1 MMDKETLIRVVD
13 DDDSV
18 RNGLEYLLRMEGWKV
33 KTFPSGLS
41 FLQGDSPS
49 VPGAVIIDVRMP
61 GMSGLELQDE
71 LIRRKYP
78 HPVIF
83 LSGHGDI
90 GMAVKA
96 VKKGAANFLQKPV
109 NPGELVEVIRECME
123 QEEKRQ
129 ELSKEAA
136 QALLQRLTPRERQIT
151 ALILQGL
158 TNTAIAGRLGL
169 SVRTVENHR
178 EAVYRKM
185 NVNSLPALKSKLDG
199 QLHMFSGVFVE

>member
-1 MMDKETLIRVVD
+1 MVT
-13 DDDSV
+13 SAW
-18 RNGLEYLLRMEGWKV
+18 LLK
-33 KTFPSGLS
+33 PSK
-41 FLQGDSPS
+41 
-49 VPGAVIIDVRMP
+49 R
-61 GMSGLELQDE
+61 
-71 LIRRKYP
+71 
-78 HPVIF
+78 
-83 LSGHGDI
+83 
-90 GMAVKA
+90 
-96 VKKGAANFLQKPV
+96 GAANFLQKPV

-123 QEEKRQ
+123 QEGKRQ

-158 TNTAIAGRLGL
+158 TNTAIAVRLGL

-199 QLHMFSGVFVE
+199 QLHVFSGVFVE

>member
-41 FLQGDSPS
+41 FLQGDYPS

-61 GMSGLELQDE
+61 GISGLELQDE

-96 VKKGAANFLQKPV
+96 VKKG
-109 NPGELVEVIRECME
+109 GREFS
-123 QEEKRQ
+123 
-129 ELSKEAA
+129 SKAG
-136 QALLQRLTPRERQIT
+136 QSRGTRGSD
-151 ALILQGL
+151 QGVHG
-158 TNTAIAGRLGL
+158 TGRKKAG
-169 SVRTVENHR
+169 
-178 EAVYRKM
+178 A
-185 NVNSLPALKSKLDG
+185 
-199 QLHMFSGVFVE
+199 F